1 MTLDLE
7 EQEQLAALKAWW
19 KEYGNLIILVVTG
32 AAIAIGAWQGW
43 RVYQRTQAQQA
54 SVVYETLA
62 RAADAG
68 DLKAVREASG
78 SLAENYTR
86 TLYAQ
91 LGALVAARFYFDRSD
106 LKNAKVQLQW
116 VIERSGSPD
125 LQTIARLRLAAILL
139 DEGAHDDALK
149 MLEAQHA
156 DAYAPQVAALRGD
169 ILVAKKQ
176 LAEAK
181 AAYRAALDKLQ
192 GDQGA
197 FRDSVRMRLDA
208 IGG

>member
-1 MTLDLE
+1 MALDLE

-19 KEYGNLIILVVTG
+19 RAYGNLIILVITG
-32 AAIAIGAWQGW
+32 VAIAVGAWQGW
-43 RVYQRTQAQQA
+43 RVYQRSQAQQA

-62 RAADAG
+62 RAADSG

-78 SLAENYTR
+78 NLAENYTR
-86 TLYAQ
+86 TLYAP

-106 LKNAKVQLQW
+106 LKNAKAQLQW
-116 VIERSGSPD
+116 VIERSGSSD
-125 LQTIARLRLAAILL
+125 LQTIARLRLAAIQL
-139 DEGAHDDALK
+139 DEGALDEALNL
-149 MLEAQHA
+149 LEAPHA
-156 DAYAPQVAALRGD
+156 EAYAAQVAVLRGD

-181 AAYRAALDKLQ
+181 AAYRAALDKVQ
-192 GDQGA
+192 EDQGT

>member
-7 EQEQLAALKAWW
+7 EQEKLAELKAWW
-19 KEYGNLIILVVTG
+19 KQYGNLILLVITG
-32 AAIAIGAWQGW
+32 AAIAIGGWQGW
-43 RVYQRTQAQQA
+43 RVYERGQAQQA

-68 DLKAVREASG
+68 DLKTVRDASG
-78 SLAENYTR
+78 TLAEKYNR
-86 TLYAQ
+86 TLYAP
-91 LGALVAARFYFDRSD
+91 LGAFVAAHFYFERSD
-106 LKNAKVQLQW
+106 LKNAKAQLQW
-116 VIERSGSPD
+116 VLERSSSAD
-125 LQTIARLRLAAILL
+125 MQSIARLRLAAVLL
-139 DEGAHDDALK
+139 DEGAFDDALK
-149 MLEAQHA
+149 VLEAPHA
-156 DAYAPQVAALRGD
+156 DAYVAQFAALKGD

-176 LAEAK
+176 IPEAK
-181 AAYRAALDKLQ
+181 AAYRVALDKTQ